1 MSKDK
6 EFHEKTDK
14 MFSEKL
20 NYQVRQTVRVKNTK
34 ENKVLSVD
42 EINYSR
48 LMFDSE
54 LNMYKLNE
62 HGYWTLV
69 ASETF
74 KPVIVEVMA

>member
-6 EFHEKTDK
+6 KFHEKTDK

-20 NYQVRQTVRVKNTK
+20 NYKVRQIVRVKNIK

-62 HGYWTLV
+62 YGYWNLV